1 MDPGFMQAFFL
12 FRISGDTA
20 FFAAMHGL
28 GALSVKFSVADK
40 G

>member
-12 FRISGDTA
+12 FRISGGTA

-28 GALSVKFSVADK
+28 GALPVKTGAVFR